1 MIHVVDMLFIMVD
14 LKFPLFVYTHY
25 KSVSLNSMAQIT
37 KKHNS
42 WISKNNLNK
51 ILNKERLLKLEPIL
65 TKNLEQQGTV
75 AACQCHF
82 QHLPWTRQT
91 GRQL

>member
-37 KKHNS
+37 KNIIVGFQKTT
-42 WISKNNLNK
+42 WIKYWIK
-51 ILNKERLLKLEPIL
+51 KD
-65 TKNLEQQGTV
+65 
-75 AACQCHF
+75 F
-82 QHLPWTRQT
+82 
-91 GRQL
+91 